1 MTSFIKK
8 SDDKILIDVWKSL
21 IEFYNN
27 IDEEKITKKVPIGYQ
42 INIYDESKIYP
53 DFIETLKEY
62 FNANKYHQSL
72 SFFEIKNPGW
82 GKHLDSTNTG
92 DVFTGSCIW
101 PIKNCSSENITKWYE
116 HTKGKVEC
124 IELNHSQKNSGG
136 LPWKYSDD
144 SVFTLIDST
153 IIDGPTII
161 RTDIPHEVNSPDKTR
176 VIASWKL
183 GSTKNISW
191 NEICDLYQ

>member
-8 SDDKILIDVWKSL
+8 SDDKILTEVWKAL
-21 IEFYNN
+21 IEFYDC
-27 IDEEKITKKVPIGYQ
+27 IDEQEIAKKVPHGYS
-42 INIYDESKIYP
+42 INIDDEIKTP
-53 DFIETLKEY
+53 DFIKTLKKY
-62 FNANKYHQSL
+62 FNADASQSL
-72 SFFEIKNPGW
+72 RFFEIKNPGW
-82 GKHLDSTNTG
+82 GKHLDSSLTG
-92 DVFTGSCIW
+92 DVYTGSCIW

-183 GSTKNISW
+183 GNTKNISW
-191 NEICDLYQ
+191 DEICDLYR

>member
-8 SDDKILIDVWKSL
+8 SDDKILMDVWKSL

-72 SFFEIKNPGW
+72 SFLEIKNPGW

-116 HTKGKVEC
+116 HTKGK
-124 IELNHSQKNSGG
+124 LFKKDNGSYMNF
-136 LPWKYSDD
+136 SDD
-144 SVFTLIDST
+144 SVFTLMDST
-153 IIDGPTII
+153 SIDGPTII
-161 RTDIPHEVNSPDKTR
+161 RTDVPHQVNSPDKTR

-191 NEICDLYQ
+191 NEICDLYR